1 MSAFASDRHKLIED
15 ILQEDEK
22 IYVTQL
28 AEKIGVTPETIRKD
42 LAFLEKEN
50 RLTRVHGGAVKYVPV
65 VQEPLFR
72 QKMNVQLEAKRRIG
86 KLASRYIQDG
96 DTIMLDVG
104 TTTYQLA
111 NALAGLQR
119 LTIVTNSLAAAE
131 IINKSLEAKVFDG
144 KLVMLGGMSNPEQ
157 KSVSGAMTIQM
168 LRHFQFD
175 KVFLSCGGV
184 TMTDIFDY
192 DLEESLVSETVMNQG
207 REIYLL
213 VDSTKLNQTSFCRI
227 GPMEKLDYVVC
238 DAPMPREW
246 QKSKHRTFKK
256 WISP

>member
-15 ILQEDEK
+15 ILHVDEK

-28 AEKIGVTPETIRKD
+28 SEKMGVTPETIRKD
-42 LAFLEKEN
+42 LAILEKEN
-50 RLTRVHGGAVKYVPV
+50 RLTRVHGGAVKYVPP

-72 QKMNVQLEAKRRIG
+72 QKMNVHLEEKRTIG
-86 KLASRYIQDG
+86 KLASRYVQDG

-111 NALAGLQR
+111 HALAGLQR

-131 IINKSLEAKVFDG
+131 IINKSLEAKIFDG

-157 KSVSGAMTIQM
+157 KSVAGALTIQM

-175 KVFLSCGGV
+175 KVFLSCGGA

-192 DLEESLVSETVMNQG
+192 DLEESLVSEAVMKQG
-207 REIYLL
+207 RELYLL
-213 VDSTKLNQTSFCRI
+213 VDSSKLNRTSFCRI
-227 GPMEKLDYVVC
+227 GSMNELDYVVC

-246 QKSKHRTFKK
+246 QKNKLHTLKK

>member
-1 MSAFASDRHKLIED
+1 MSAFASDRHKLIEE
-15 ILQEDEK
+15 ILHEDEK

-28 AEKIGVTPETIRKD
+28 AEKMNVTPETIRKD

-50 RLTRVHGGAVKYVPV
+50 RLTRIHGGAVKYEPI

-72 QKMNVQLEAKRRIG
+72 QKMNVQLEEKRTIG

-111 NALAGLQR
+111 YALAGLQR

-131 IINKSLEAKVFDG
+131 IINKSLEAKIFDG

-157 KSVSGAMTIQM
+157 KSVSGAMTLQM

-184 TMTDIFDY
+184 TITDIFDY
-192 DLEESLVSETVMNQG
+192 DLEESLISETVMKQG

-213 VDSTKLNQTSFCRI
+213 VDSSKLNQTSFCRI
-227 GPMEKLDYVVC
+227 GSMNELDYVVC
-238 DAPMPREW
+238 DTPMPREW
-246 QKSKHRTFKK
+246 QKNNKHTFKK

>member
-1 MSAFASDRHKLIED
+1 MSAFAADRHKLIED

-28 AEKIGVTPETIRKD
+28 AEKMGVTPETIRKD

-50 RLTRVHGGAVKYVPV
+50 RLTRVHGGAVKYVPP

-72 QKMNVQLEAKRRIG
+72 QKMNVRLEEKRTIG
-86 KLASRYIQDG
+86 KLASRYVQDG

-111 NALAGLQR
+111 HALAGLQR
-119 LTIVTNSLAAAE
+119 MTIVTNSLAAAE
-131 IINKSLEAKVFDG
+131 IINKSLEAKIFDG

-157 KSVSGAMTIQM
+157 KSVAGALTIQM

-192 DLEESLVSETVMNQG
+192 DLEESLVSETVMKQG
-207 REIYLL
+207 SEIYLL
-213 VDSTKLNQTSFCRI
+213 VDSSKLNSTSFCRI
-227 GPMEKLDYVVC
+227 GSVEDLDYVVC

-246 QKSKHRTFKK
+246 QKNKHRRLKK

>member
-1 MSAFASDRHKLIED
+1 MSAFAADRHRLIED
-15 ILQEDEK
+15 ILHEDEK

-28 AEKIGVTPETIRKD
+28 AEKMNVTPETIRKD
-42 LAFLEKEN
+42 LAILEKEN
-50 RLTRVHGGAVKYVPV
+50 RLTRVHGGAVKYVPP

-72 QKMNVQLEAKRRIG
+72 QKMNVHLEAKRTIG

-111 NALAGLQR
+111 YALAGLQR
-119 LTIVTNSLAAAE
+119 LTIVTNSLASAE
-131 IINKSLEAKVFDG
+131 IINKNLEAKIFDG

-184 TMTDIFDY
+184 TITDIFDY
-192 DLEESLVSETVMNQG
+192 DLEESLVSETVMKQG
-207 REIYLL
+207 RETYLL
-213 VDSTKLNQTSFCRI
+213 VDSSKLNRTSFCRI
-227 GPMEKLDYVVC
+227 GSMTELNYVVC

-246 QKSKHRTFKK
+246 QKSKRTTFKK